1 MHRGTF
7 VIIGIIVLTISLA
20 GNSAFAASNPNI
32 EGHVWDAQTK
42 NPLPGANVMLKGTS
56 LGASTDL
63 DGRYVIHN
71 VPPGRY
77 IVRAAYIGY
86 RNKEVSINVKQGL
99 DVKLDFMLKAVGV
112 QGKEVVVTG
121 QASGQ
126 NQAINQELSSMQIE
140 NVVSAARI
148 QELPDANAAESVAR
162 LPGVSLIRQGGEG
175 SEIVIRG
182 LAPQYNQLTIDGV
195 QVPANDV
202 GDRGVNLSMISSN
215 MLGGIEVTK
224 AITPDMNAA
233 VLGGTVNFDLREA
246 QGTVPSYHFLVQ
258 DEYNNLENSYNDYKF
273 VGSGENRFWN
283 KRLGVFAEVEAEKRN
298 LSSNELGAS
307 YYLNAPKL
315 GVSNPVYLTG
325 LNLADILRDRKRY
338 GATVVIDYRSST
350 TKIGFMNFISTSNS
364 NTQNRGETYGLSGDS
379 HSYTTTDG
387 LNKLNVITD
396 LLDVSKSFPL
406 FSVDAKVS
414 HSYSENRDPND
425 LSFEFSQASAG
436 ISNDERSNPQSIPG
450 LSQNNLRKTYL
461 VSVVNSNHF
470 SRDRQISASVDFTSN
485 VNFSKTVTS
494 VLKFGGEYQYTI
506 RSYDYNQG
514 DGDLA
519 FAGSNPIRAAIISAY
534 PWMMQSPYNLNPSGS
549 NYLPITVFE
558 DPNFRYG
565 KILGGDYTMVV
576 PVNVGMMWQTVGLM
590 KKYGTLGE
598 TWGYNSLASITH
610 DYHGNEYE
618 TAGYGMVTLNL
629 GPDITF
635 LPGVRYQVLHTSYTA
650 PRGIETSYS
659 RYEYAYHDTTLGE
672 THGFWLPMVH
682 LRYNPLSW
690 LQVHLAYTN
699 TLNYP
704 NYTAIVPRID
714 VGISSVAWDNYALTP
729 AHSANY
735 DAIISVYN
743 NSIGL
748 FSVDGFYK
756 YITNLIFSAHRI
768 IIDQARYPGLPPNI
782 NTSYPINT
790 YINNPFPVKLW
801 GTELEWETHFWYL
814 PGPLSGLVL
823 SVNYTHIF
831 SGAQYPLTTIT
842 TTYTPKYTKTVLDT
856 FYTDRMI
863 DQPNDIANLT
873 IGYDY
878 RGFGM
883 RVSMLYQANVFQGEN
898 FWPELRVNSGKYV
911 RWDVSA
917 KQSLPWFGL
926 QAFFDLNNLN
936 DAADIQQNEGSGF
949 PAAEQYYG
957 MSADLGLRWIL

>member
-1 MHRGTF
+1 MRREIF
-7 VIIGIIVLTISLA
+7 LMLGIIVLTVSLV
-20 GNSAFAASNPNI
+20 GNSAFAANSNI

-42 NPLPGANVMLKGTS
+42 SPLPGANVMLKGTS

-63 DGRYVIHN
+63 NGRYVIRK
-71 VPPGRY
+71 VPTGSY
-77 IVRAAYIGY
+77 VIRAAYIGY
-86 RNKEVSINVKQGL
+86 REQELHIQVRAGEEIKQDFGL
-99 DVKLDFMLKAVGV
+99 EAVGV
-112 QGKEVVVTG
+112 QGKAVVVTG

-126 NQAINQELSSMQIE
+126 NQAINQELSSMQIK

-148 QELPDANAAESVAR
+148 RELPDANAAESVAR

-175 SEIVIRG
+175 SQLIIRG
-182 LAPQYNQLTIDGV
+182 LGPQYNQITIDGV
-195 QVPANDV
+195 QVPANDF

-224 AITPDMNAA
+224 AITPDMDAA
-233 VLGGTVNFDLREA
+233 VLGGTVNFRLREA
-246 QGTVPSYHFLVQ
+246 QGTVPSYHLLIQ
-258 DEYNNLENSYNDYKF
+258 DEYNNLQNSYNDYKF
-273 VGSGENRFWN
+273 VGSAEDRFWD
-283 KRLGVFAEVEAEKRN
+283 KRFGVFAEVDVERRN

-307 YYLNAPKL
+307 YVLNAPKPD
-315 GVSNPVYLTG
+315 VSNPVYLTG
-325 LNLADILRDRKRY
+325 LNLTDILRDRQRY
-338 GATVVIDYRSST
+338 GATVVMDYATSSSKIALMNFVSSSST
-350 TKIGFMNFISTSNS
+350 D
-364 NTQNRGETYGLSGDS
+364 TQHRGETYGLSGDYR
-379 HSYTTTDG
+379 SYTTTDG
-387 LNKLNVITD
+387 VNKLNLITN
-396 LLDVSKSFPL
+396 LLDMRKSFP
-406 FSVDAKVS
+406 FFTVDAKVS

-425 LSFEFSQASAG
+425 LTFEFLQNFVG
-436 ISNDERSNPQSIPG
+436 IANNERSNPQSIPSLAKNN
-450 LSQNNLRKTYL
+450 LSQAFLT
-461 VSVVNSNHF
+461 SVVNSNEF
-470 SRDRQISASVDFTSN
+470 SRDRQISASVDLTSN
-485 VNFSKTVTS
+485 VNFSRTVTS

-506 RSYDYNQG
+506 RSYDYNQA

-519 FAGSNPIRAAIISAY
+519 FAGSNPIRAAIISNY
-534 PWMMQSPYNLNPSGS
+534 SWMTQSPYNLNPSGS

-558 DPNFRYG
+558 DPNFSYR
-565 KILGGDYTMVV
+565 KFLGGDYTMGV
-576 PVNVGMMWQTVGLM
+576 PTNIGMMWQTLAIM
-590 KKYGTLGE
+590 KQYGTLGE
-598 TWGYNSLASITH
+598 TWGSNSLASITH
-610 DYHGNEYE
+610 DYSGNEYE
-618 TAGYGMVTLNL
+618 TAGYGMATLNL

-635 LPGVRYQVLHTSYTA
+635 LPGVRYQVLQTAYTA
-650 PRGIETSYS
+650 PRGIETSES
-659 RYEYAYHDTTLGE
+659 RYNYIYHDTTLSE

-690 LQVHLAYTN
+690 LQIHLAYTN

-704 NYTAIVPRID
+704 DYTAIVPRID
-714 VGISSVAWDNYALTP
+714 IGIGSVAWNNYALNP
-729 AHSANY
+729 AHSTNY
-735 DAIISVYN
+735 DAIISVYS

-756 YITNLIFSAHRI
+756 YITNLIFSAQRI
-768 IIDQARYPGLPPNI
+768 ITDPSKYPGLPPSI
-782 NTSYPINT
+782 NTSFPVNT
-790 YINNPFPVKLW
+790 YINNPYPVKLW
-801 GTELEWETHFWYL
+801 GTELDWQTHFWYL

-842 TTYTPKYTKTVLDT
+842 TTYYPKYTKTVLDT

-873 IGYDY
+873 VGYDY

-883 RVSMLYQANVFQGEN
+883 RVSMLYQANLFQGEN
-898 FWPELRVNSGKYV
+898 FWPELRVNTGNYV

-936 DAADIQQNEGSGF
+936 SARDIQLNQGSDF